1 MNTYKIRFYTVL
13 LLIIGASVV
22 SAIAQTAPDTTDLVP
37 AYQPPAEIKLDPVKL
52 PPIKEKILANG
63 LKVIVV
69 EHHELP
75 IISLRLVCKAGSQY
89 DPPGKAGVTNFM
101 TGLLKK
107 GTESRS
113 ATDIADEID
122 YIGGKLGAG
131 SGWSATYVTCTVLT
145 KHLDTGLDLMQDI
158 SLHPVFADDEIE
170 RLRQQTLSSIENSK
184 DQPASVAEDAF
195 NEWLFGDHPYA
206 FPTEGTEETVKG
218 ITRADIVEQYNRIF
232 IPNNSVL
239 FIVGDIKPKQAFKI
253 AERAFGDWREG
264 EVPRVEFPSVQS
276 PKGYRIRLINKPDA
290 TQAQIRIGHLGIAR
304 NNTDYFPIVVMNYIL
319 GGGGFSSR
327 LMKVIRSE
335 KGLTYGIRS
344 SFSARL
350 QPGPFTISTFTKN
363 ETTSEAIEET
373 IKLLKAYQEEGPTDE
388 ELQEAKSYLT
398 GSYPLNFETPDNI
411 AGQLQAIEIYNL
423 GSDYIEKYR
432 SRVNAVT
439 KEEVRQAARKYLH
452 PDDLLIVVVSNAD
465 EVKENLEKLAP
476 VEVRAIE

>member
-1 MNTYKIRFYTVL
+1 MTANRIKIYIFL
-13 LLIIGASVV
+13 LLMVGLVAVP
-22 SAIAQTAPDTTDLVP
+22 ATAQTPGDTVDVVP
-37 AYQPPAEIKLDPVKL
+37 AYQPPAKIKLDPVKL
-52 PPIKEKILANG
+52 PPIKEKVLENG

-75 IISLRLVCKAGSQY
+75 IVSLRLVCKAGSQY

-113 ATDIADEID
+113 ATDIADKID

-145 KHLDTGLDLMQDI
+145 KHLETGLDLMQDI
-158 SLHPVFADDEIE
+158 ALHPAFSDDEIE
-170 RLRQQTLSSIENSK
+170 RLRQQTLSSIKNSK
-184 DQPASVAEDAF
+184 DQPASLASEAF
-195 NEWLFGDHPYA
+195 NAWLYGNHPYA
-206 FPTEGTEETVKG
+206 FPTEGTEETVTG
-218 ITRADIVEQYNRIF
+218 ITRDDILEQYHRIF
-232 IPNNSVL
+232 IPNNAVL

-253 AERAFGDWREG
+253 AEKAFGDWNQG
-264 EVPRVEFPSVQS
+264 EIPQVEFPEVKN
-276 PKGYRIRLINKPDA
+276 PEGYRIRLINKPDA
-290 TQAQIRIGHLGIAR
+290 TQARIRIGHLGIAR
-304 NNTDYFPIVVMNYIL
+304 ENEDYFPIVVMNYVL

-327 LMKVIRSE
+327 LMKVVRSE

-344 SFSARL
+344 TFNARL

-363 ETTSEAIEET
+363 ETTLEAIEET
-373 IKLLKAYQEEGPTDE
+373 IAQLKKYQEEGPTDK
-388 ELQEAKSYLT
+388 ELEEAKSYLT
-398 GSYPLNFETPDNI
+398 GSYPLNFETPGNI

-439 KEEVRQAARKYLH
+439 KEEVRKAARKYLH

-465 EVKENLEKLAP
+465 EVKEDLEKLAP
-476 VEVRAIE
+476 VEVREIK